1 MILMEKV
8 RTRVARVLGS
18 RQFYWAVIIF
28 FVLEAVWVA
37 FSARYPM
44 AFDEDFH
51 LGVIRIYSHQFL
63 PFLSGQPDGANA
75 YGALAADPSYLYH
88 YLMSFP
94 YRAVAFLT
102 DSQYVQVMVLRLINI
117 GIITAG
123 VLLFRKVL
131 LRTGTSPLLVSV
143 ATLLFAL
150 IPTVPLLAGQINY
163 DSLFL
168 LALAWVC
175 WLVLTITDDL
185 QRKTLDLKRFVILAV
200 SLMLACLV
208 KYAFLPIAVAVTVY
222 LLVVLWRTFRREQ
235 FGKVLSRACA
245 KLSTRVQIGLVVL
258 AAVSAGLFLQRYG
271 ANLVRYH
278 DPVPSCDAVI
288 GVDACAEYGPWARDY
303 ALTAVKP
310 AVRPEPLAYAWQWL
324 QGMHYRMF
332 FMVSGPPLFVN
343 YPPSPLPSGVAVV
356 VLIFGAASLVFYW
369 RQVFGGRPFLVFLLF
384 MAATYAV
391 VLWLQNYSSYLSTG
405 QPVSING
412 RYFLPLLLPMVA
424 VVGRG
429 LSVATRRWPHVRAWA
444 AVLVIICFLQGGGIF
459 GFILR
464 SDPSWYWP
472 SPAITNLNQAARD
485 VLAPLMLEGP
495 KYYN

>member
-1 MILMEKV
+1 M
-8 RTRVARVLGS
+8 LGS
-18 RQFYWAVIIF
+18 RRFYRAVIIF
-28 FVLEAVWVA
+28 FVLEAIWIA
-37 FSARYPM
+37 LSSRFPM

-51 LGVIRIYSHQFL
+51 LGVIKVYSHQFL

-94 YRAVAFLT
+94 YRVVAFLT
-102 DSQYVQVMVLRLINI
+102 GNQYVQVVVLRLINI

-131 LRTGTSPLLVSV
+131 LRAGTSPLLVSV

-175 WLVLTITDDL
+175 WLVVTITDDL

-200 SLMLACLV
+200 SLLLGCLV
-208 KYAFLPIAVAVTVY
+208 KYAFLPIAAAVTAY
-222 LLVVLWRTFRREQ
+222 MVVMVWRTFRRQ
-235 FGKVLSRACA
+235 RFDRVLGRAYAKV
-245 KLSTRVQIGLVVL
+245 STRAQIGLVVL
-258 AAVSAGLFLQRYG
+258 VAVGAGLFLQRYG

-288 GVDACAEYGPWARDY
+288 GVDACTEYGPWARDY

-310 AVRPEPLAYAWQWL
+310 AIHPEPLAYVWQWL

-356 VLIFGAASLVFYW
+356 VLIFGAASLAFYW
-369 RQVFGGRPFLVFLLF
+369 RQVFAGRPFLIFLLG
-384 MAATYAV
+384 MAAIYTV
-391 VLWLQNYSSYLSTG
+391 VLGLQNYSSYLSTG

-412 RYFLPLLLPMVA
+412 RYFIPLLLPMVA
-424 VVGRG
+424 VAGRG
-429 LSVATRRWPHVRAWA
+429 LSVATRRWPQIRAWA
-444 AVLVIICFLQGGGIF
+444 AVLVIACFLQGGGVF

-464 SDPSWYWP
+464 SDSSWYWP

-485 VLAPLMLEGP
+485 VLAPIMLEGP
-495 KYYN
+495 KYY